1 MNTMNVGRQKLKPG
15 FSRYP
20 HANIE
25 QIAKKPNH
33 TFWQLSA
40 ALSVVLI
47 TLFVYSALCVG
58 GEQGIPSKP
67 NISIKAKNATTPR
80 VPFFPIPREIELCGE
95 PVPLQYRD
103 VRERLEREFIISV
116 YNHAQ
121 VYLWLKRKTR
131 YFPHIEK
138 RLREENL
145 PDDLKYLAVAE
156 SDLMDYAYSP
166 KGAAGHWQFIRST
179 GRRYGLSINRRKDE
193 RLNFFKAT
201 NAAFNYLKELHDE
214 FGSWALAMAAYNCGE
229 IRVRKEIAEQGVRDY
244 YRLKLPRETERYV
257 FRIIAIKLILSNPE
271 KYGYHLPANEQY
283 AEIKAEHV
291 WIRSKVPVH
300 MRIIAQACNTC
311 FKVIKEL
318 NPDYRGYYIPAGL
331 HEISVPIGC
340 ARTFTEI
347 LSRYTS
353 EIQRE
358 ARRAYPPR
366 TRHKRKK
373 KRSHP
378 GYRVYVVKKGDTLS
392 TIAKT
397 FGVPISKIKKWNHL
411 SKNVIVPGQSI
422 RIYE

>member
-1 MNTMNVGRQKLKPG
+1 MNMRHVFSPRLALAFTRQLAENMLPRGEKPRDTSGRYLL
-15 FSRYP
+15 
-20 HANIE
+20 A
-25 QIAKKPNH
+25 
-33 TFWQLSA
+33 TC
-40 ALSVVLI
+40 VVLLI
-47 TLFVYSALCVG
+47 SLVIIPHSRG
-58 GEQGIPSKP
+58 GEQGVTANPKEAIRS
-67 NISIKAKNATTPR
+67 NITSVPR
-80 VPFFPIPREIELCGE
+80 VPFFPLPREVELCGE

-138 RLREENL
+138 RLDEEGL

-229 IRVRKEIAEQGVRDY
+229 IRMRKEIAEQGVRDY
-244 YRLKLPRETERYV
+244 YRLKLPRETERYI

-271 KYGYHLPANEQY
+271 KYGYHLPAGEQY
-283 AEIKAEHV
+283 AEIKSEHV

-300 MRIIAQACNTC
+300 MRIIAEACNTC
-311 FKVIKEL
+311 FREIKQL

-331 HEISVPIGC
+331 HEISVPPGC
-340 ARTFTEI
+340 GRTFQEV
-347 LSRYTS
+347 LARYTE
-353 EIQRE
+353 EIKRE
-358 ARRAYPPR
+358 AMRAYPKR
-366 TRHKRKK
+366 ARKRRKRKH
-373 KRSHP
+373 S

-397 FGVPISKIKKWNHL
+397 FGVPISKIKKWNNL